1 MIAVGLSNYLST
13 CVASEMLCQPLASIA
28 HLTNYASISVLAT
41 QKGKSCHWRNS
52 GEYHLYNP
60 NTIQKLQHAVRTES
74 FSTFQEYTDLLDRQ
88 TAQLCTLRGLLEIRG
103 QGIVRVPFVS
113 PVALA
118 LVVDLMAAAD
128 CPRMPEPAERTVE
141 LCGVGVRRIFVASGT
156 ADGAARVRAALS
168 WPLYESAEISAA

>member
-1 MIAVGLSNYLST
+1 MIPTTVHASAVAVAGDGVLVRGEPGSGKSSLVLQLLST
-13 CVASEMLCQPLASIA
+13 QDKSIVLIADDRVVLGRENGRVVAAAPDA
-28 HLTNYASISVLAT
+28 
-41 QKGKSCHWRNS
+41 
-52 GEYHLYNP
+52 
-60 NTIQKLQHAVRTES
+60 
-74 FSTFQEYTDLLDRQ
+74 
-88 TAQLCTLRGLLEIRG
+88 LRGLLEIRG